1 MDNYATVF
9 SPPLHPGTLIRRS
22 KRFLAYV
29 NLDDGPEVI
38 AHCMNTGSMMGLT
51 EPGSRVWLSPQDKPN
66 RKLKW
71 TWEIASQGDVLVNVN
86 TSAPNRIAAEV
97 IQANRIS
104 SLAGYR
110 SLRRE
115 VRYGTNSRIDILLE
129 DHPDDPRPCYVELKN
144 VTLVENDCAMFPD
157 AVTARGLKHLHE
169 LAGMVKEGA
178 RSVLFFFVSR
188 ADVRS
193 FRAATHI
200 DPKYSEALAQ
210 VSKQGVEICAWT
222 FPPSPQS
229 IGLGREI
236 PILLDP
242 P

>member
-1 MDNYATVF
+1 
-9 SPPLHPGTLIRRS
+9 
-22 KRFLAYV
+22 
-29 NLDDGPEVI
+29 
-38 AHCMNTGSMMGLT
+38 MGLI
-51 EPGSRVWLSPQDKPN
+51 EPGSRVWLSPQDKPE

-97 IQANRIS
+97 IEKGHIS

-115 VRYGTNSRIDILLE
+115 VRYGNKSRIDILLE

-188 ADVRS
+188 ADVTS
-193 FRAATHI
+193 FRAAAHI
-200 DPKYSEALAQ
+200 DPKYSEALAA

-222 FPPSPQS
+222 FPPSPES

-242 P
+242 S